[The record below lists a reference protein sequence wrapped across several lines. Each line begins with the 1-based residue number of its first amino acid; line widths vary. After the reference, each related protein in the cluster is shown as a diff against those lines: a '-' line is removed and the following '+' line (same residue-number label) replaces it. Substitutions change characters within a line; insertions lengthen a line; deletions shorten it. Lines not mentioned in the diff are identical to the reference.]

1 MKGLLRTVM
10 LLLGTVA
17 AMIVACVWL
26 AVRHAALADLL
37 SDTGDRERCRPGA
50 LDRECG

>member
-17 AMIVACVWL
+17 AMIVAFGGWL
-26 AVRHAALADLL
+26 YATQRSQIYFPTPETESAVAQVL
-37 SDTGDRERCRPGA
+37 